1 MNMTITETITT
12 FVRSATRLPDLT
24 EDDQLFE
31 TGIINSLFAVQLIT
45 FLEKTFG
52 IDVGPDDLD
61 IRNFASIKATAAFVT
76 TKNRHALPVN

>member
-1 MNMTITETITT
+1 MNMTITETIAT

-52 IDVGPDDLD
+52 IDVGLD

>member
-1 MNMTITETITT
+1 MEMTITETITR
-12 FVRSATRLPDLT
+12 FVRNATHLPDLA

-52 IDVGPDDLD
+52 IEVGPDDLD

-76 TKNRHALPVN
+76 TKNRHAIPAN